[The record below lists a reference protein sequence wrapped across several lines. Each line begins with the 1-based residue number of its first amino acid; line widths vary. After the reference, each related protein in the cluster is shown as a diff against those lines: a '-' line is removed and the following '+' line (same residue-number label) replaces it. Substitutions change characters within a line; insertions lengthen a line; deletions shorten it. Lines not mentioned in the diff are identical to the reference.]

1 MLSAFFIRRPV
12 FAGVLAI
19 VMFLVGAISIP
30 VLPVEQYPDLA
41 PPTVQVSAVYP
52 GADAQTVV
60 DSVTAPI
67 EQQINGVEDMIY
79 MSSATTDQGAT
90 TITVTFAPG
99 SDVDMASVR
108 VQNRVAIAEPK
119 LPEEVRR
126 QGVRVAKQSTSLLM
140 VVSLRS
146 PDGSFSELTMAN
158 YAAINVLDRLSRVE
172 GVGGVQLFGSSEFS
186 MRIWLDPDR
195 MAALDLS
202 TSEVLAALREQNVQV
217 AAGRIGQEPAAS
229 ESGFQYSI
237 STRGRLRT
245 TTEFEDVIV
254 RVDNSGRTRTLR
266 LGDVARVELG
276 AANYDAFSRRNGE
289 ASPAIGIY
297 QLPGSNAMEVA
308 DGVRRMLGD
317 LAAEPEFTAGSLAVD
332 VTYDFTRFVSA
343 SIAEVVSTLFIASA
357 LVFLTVFVFLQDW
370 RATLIPAVAIPV
382 SIVGTFG
389 VLLAMGFSLNMLT
402 LFGVVLAIGIVVDD
416 AIVVVENTARLIDDE
431 GLAPRDAALRAMR
444 EITGPVIATTVVLLA
459 VFIPT
464 SVLGGITG
472 GLYRQFAVTIS
483 VATVLSSINALTL
496 SPALCAIVLR
506 RRDPA
511 KRKFIVFRAIDAVL
525 GAARSSYLFSVRRAI
540 RLSVVVLVLYG
551 GIGAATVWSLRTTP
565 TGFLPTEDQLVVF
578 ANIQLPDAAKLAR
591 TDAVL
596 QDAERIAM
604 GMPEVES
611 VIALG
616 GRSLISGAS
625 QSNVATLIV
634 VLKPWAERP
643 GPGSSAFAVSDR
655 LGAAF
660 AGLQD
665 AIVFPFMPPP
675 VQGLGLAGGFDIR
688 IQDRAANGFGELA
701 AVTGEI
707 VGAMNEDERLTN
719 AFTSFSA
726 GVPRLFVDIDRVKA
740 KRQGMDLGEIFGTLQ
755 ANLGSVAVNDFN
767 LFGRVYQV
775 TVQADN
781 QYRQTEKDITGLQ
794 VRNHTGQMVPIGTLG
809 TVETVVGPAVI
820 SRYNLF
826 PAASITGSTAP
837 GVSTGEAI
845 DIVEGLTADRLPP
858 GFGSEW
864 TGTTYQQIEAG
875 NLAPIVFGL
884 AVIFVYLALAA
895 QYESWLTPLSILAT
909 VPIGVLGALL
919 AARLR
924 GLPNDIYLQVGL
936 VLLVALVCKNAI
948 LIVEFAKQQ
957 REGGASIQDAAIDA
971 ARLRF
976 RPILMTSFSFVL
988 GTLPLLVATGAGA
1001 ASRIAIGTAVF
1012 GGMLLATIVGV
1023 FFIPTLDAIVQTVAA
1038 RLRPTTE
1045 APAGES

>member
-41 PPTVQVSAVYP
+41 PPTVQITAVYP

-67 EQQINGVEDMIY
+67 EQQVNGVEDQIY
-79 MSSATTDQGAT
+79 MSSTTTDQGAT
-90 TITVTFAPG
+90 SITVTFAPG
-99 SDVDMASVR
+99 TDVDMASVR

-140 VVSLRS
+140 VVSLTS
-146 PDGSFSELTMAN
+146 PDRSFSELMMAN
-158 YAAINVLDRLSRVE
+158 YAAINLIDRLSRVE

-186 MRIWLDPDR
+186 MRIWLDPER
-195 MAALDLS
+195 MASLDLS

-237 STRGRLRT
+237 STKGRLQSVA
-245 TTEFEDVIV
+245 EFENVIV
-254 RVDNSGRTRTLR
+254 RVGESARTLR

-297 QLPGSNAMEVA
+297 QLPGSNAMKVA
-308 DGVRRMLGD
+308 DGVRQTLRE
-317 LAAEPEFTAGSLAVD
+317 LAPESEFTGGSLAVH
-332 VTYDFTRFVSA
+332 VTYDFTRFVRA
-343 SIAEVVSTLFIASA
+343 SIAEVVSTLLIASA

-416 AIVVVENTARLIDDE
+416 AIVVVENTARLIDE
-431 GLAPRDAALRAMR
+431 ENMAPRDAALRAMR

-472 GLYRQFAVTIS
+472 ELYRQFAVTIS

-496 SPALCAIVLR
+496 SPALCAILLR
-506 RRDPA
+506 RRDPK
-511 KRKFIVFRAIDAVL
+511 KRKFILFRGIDAVL
-525 GAARSSYLFSVRRAI
+525 GGARAGYLFSVRRAI
-540 RLSVVVLVLYG
+540 RLSVVVLFLYA

-591 TDAVL
+591 ADAVL
-596 QDAERIAM
+596 REAEQIAM
-604 GMPEVES
+604 ALPEVES
-611 VIALG
+611 VIGLG
-616 GRSLISGAS
+616 GRSLISGTT

-634 VLKPWAERP
+634 VLKPWDERP
-643 GPGSSAFAVSDR
+643 GRGSSAFAVAGR
-655 LGAAF
+655 LGVAF

-688 IQDRAANGFGELA
+688 IQDVGANGSAELA
-701 AVTGEI
+701 AVTGDI
-707 VGAMNEDERLTN
+707 VRAMNEDERLTN

-726 GVPRLFVDIDRVKA
+726 GVPKLFVDIDRTKA
-740 KRQGMDLGEIFGTLQ
+740 KRQGMDLGDIFGTLQ
-755 ANLGSVAVNDFN
+755 ANLGSVSVNDFN

-781 QYRQTEKDITGLQ
+781 QYRQTEEDITGLQ
-794 VRNHTGQMVPIGTLG
+794 VRNRTGDMVPIGTLG

-826 PAASITGSTAP
+826 PAASITGSTPP

-845 DIVEGLTADRLPP
+845 GIVAGLAADRLPP

-895 QYESWLTPLSILAT
+895 QYESWMTPLSILAT

-919 AARLR
+919 AARIR
-924 GLPNDIYLQVGL
+924 GLPNDVYLQVGL
-936 VLLVALVCKNAI
+936 ILLVALVCKNAI
-948 LIVEFAKQQ
+948 LIVEFAKQE
-957 REGGASIQDAAIDA
+957 RESGKSIRDAAIGA
-971 ARLRF
+971 AGLRF

-1001 ASRIAIGTAVF
+1001 ASRTAIGTAVF
-1012 GGMLLATIVGV
+1012 GGMLLATVVGV
-1023 FFIPTLDAIVQTVAA
+1023 FFIPTLDAIVQTVAV
-1038 RLRPTTE
+1038 RLRP
-1045 APAGES
+1045 AAKADPGDS